1 MRRLRACG
9 SAELGQVASGS
20 ATQYLWLGNRKVGS
34 QVVGKDRNQLP
45 GKGTVRK
52 LAEEEHE
59 EKEPATEP
67 RRKYTDLESDVGER
81 DEHVVC
87 YARRGMP
94 GSEDVSLTA
103 FITSMSGSEILMSL
117 VYRFVHFRRTPGLR
131 MAYDVAEN
139 E

>member
-1 MRRLRACG
+1 MAVDEERFVAAARNSVGEKVERRMRRLRACS
-9 SAELGQVASGS
+9 SAELGLVASGS
-20 ATQYLWLGNRKVGS
+20 ATQSLWLGNRKVGS

-87 YARRGMP
+87 YAR
-94 GSEDVSLTA
+94 
-103 FITSMSGSEILMSL
+103 
-117 VYRFVHFRRTPGLR
+117 
-131 MAYDVAEN
+131 
-139 E
+139 